1 MSENPTTYELHYRTG
16 VSRPVQARRY
26 VASITDTLA
35 RDGVGPIEQARLREA
50 LRGLVDGLDTLGIK
64 VCEDCGRELH
74 REESIVRGRGAICA
88 HKARRRQSV
97 AS

>member
-1 MSENPTTYELHYRTG
+1 MTAPSTYELHYRTAVTQPAKG
-16 VSRPVQARRY
+16 RRY
-26 VASITDTLA
+26 VASITDTLS
-35 RDGVGPIEQARLREA
+35 RDGIGPIEQARLREA
-50 LRGLVDGLDTLGIK
+50 LRGLADGLDSLGIT

-88 HKARRRQSV
+88 HKSRRRQAV